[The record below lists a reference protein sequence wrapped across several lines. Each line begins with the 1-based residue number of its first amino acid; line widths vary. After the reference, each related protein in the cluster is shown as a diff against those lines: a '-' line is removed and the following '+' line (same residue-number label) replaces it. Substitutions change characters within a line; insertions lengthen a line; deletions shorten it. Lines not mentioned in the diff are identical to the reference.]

1 MDEEP
6 TVLDRYGR
14 TLDLLLAG
22 GDVPTLEGL
31 AVRDAIE
38 QAILHEAS
46 AMEDY
51 LRAADDYFKALAR
64 QQALDQTEPSDLELD
79 SGSSKDDLL
88 DAFRD
93 ETRLLRDKMH
103 ALLSG
108 AKPHRERIRVL
119 RAIARSAE
127 GVR

>member
-6 TVLDRYGR
+6 TVLDRYGG

-22 GDVPTLEGL
+22 GEVPTLEGL

-38 QAILHEAS
+38 KAILHEAS

-51 LRAADDYFKALAR
+51 LRAADEYFKALAR
-64 QQALDQTEPSDLELD
+64 QQALAQTAPSDLELD
-79 SGSSKDDLL
+79 SGSKDDLL
-88 DAFRD
+88 DAFRE
-93 ETRLLRDKMH
+93 ETRLLKDKMS
-103 ALLSG
+103 ALLEG

-127 GVR
+127 GA